1 MFLTLIFVK
10 VLYEGERVVG
20 VATNDMGIAKSG
32 SRKPNFQRGIELKGR
47 LTLLAEGCR
56 GSLSETVIKK
66 FQLREEAGAQHQTYA
81 IGLKEVWEVEEHKHH
96 PGYVLHT
103 VGWPLNF
110 STYGGSFLYHMD
122 NQQASLCF

>member
-10 VLYEGERVVG
+10 VLYEGARVVG

-81 IGLKEVWEVEEHKHH
+81 IGLKE
-96 PGYVLHT
+96 GA
-103 VGWPLNF
+103 GM
-110 STYGGSFLYHMD
+110 GG
-122 NQQASLCF
+122 

>member
-56 GSLSETVIKK
+56 GSLSEVTSSLICLNLWMSLV
-66 FQLREEAGAQHQTYA
+66 LRQEP
-81 IGLKEVWEVEEHKHH
+81 K
-96 PGYVLHT
+96 
-103 VGWPLNF
+103 
-110 STYGGSFLYHMD
+110 
-122 NQQASLCF
+122 

>member
-10 VLYEGERVVG
+10 VLYEGARVVG

-56 GSLSETVIKK
+56 GSLSEVTSSLIFPQSLDV
-66 FQLREEAGAQHQTYA
+66 FCTE
-81 IGLKEVWEVEEHKHH
+81 IG
-96 PGYVLHT
+96 T
-103 VGWPLNF
+103 
-110 STYGGSFLYHMD
+110 
-122 NQQASLCF
+122 